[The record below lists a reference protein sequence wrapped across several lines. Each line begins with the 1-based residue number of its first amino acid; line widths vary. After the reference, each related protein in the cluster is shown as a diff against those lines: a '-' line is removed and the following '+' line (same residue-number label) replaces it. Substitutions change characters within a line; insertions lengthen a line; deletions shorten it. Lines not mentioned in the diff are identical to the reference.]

1 MKTILMKLA
10 GPLQSW
16 GTNSH
21 YENRQ
26 TNRFPSKSAIIGMI
40 AAAMGYRRDENKK
53 LDELRKLSF
62 AVRVDQQGD
71 ILRDFQIA
79 ISHKPNGERLRSY
92 VTNRYYLQDAVF
104 VVAIGSED
112 EALIDKIN
120 DSLKRPYFQLY
131 LGRKS
136 CPINTDYL
144 SKDYNPSDQ
153 GVIES
158 LTSLQWKAANWY
170 QRRCINQGLK
180 PVYICAD
187 SNLLDDE
194 YYQMIRDIPY
204 SFAQGETSSPYNTS
218 DRREYR
224 LRSIGYLNNI
234 NVKPTV

>member
-21 YENRQ
+21 YETRQ

-104 VVAIGSED
+104 VVSIGSEN
-112 EALIDKIN
+112 EALIEKIN
-120 DSLKRPYFQLY
+120 DSLQSPYFQLY
-131 LGRKS
+131 LGRRS
-136 CPINTDYL
+136 CPINQDYL
-144 SKDYNPSDQ
+144 INGANISDKGIIEGLKDLPWQ
-153 GVIES
+153 
-158 LTSLQWKAANWY
+158 AANWY
-170 QRRCINQGLK
+170 QKIFIDKDIK

-187 SNLLDDE
+187 SNLLDNE
-194 YYQMIRDIPY
+194 YYQMIRDNPY
-204 SFAQGETSSPYNTS
+204 SFAQGETSSPFNTS
-218 DRREYR
+218 DRREYQ
-224 LRSIGYLNNI
+224 LRSIGYLNNLD
-234 NVKPTV
+234 VKPTV